1 MRDDLDGIAE
11 DIIPLLSK
19 SRALLVIARNSSFT
33 YKGRV
38 ADIKQ
43 NLARLDV
50 IPVLPPCERTSTD
63 TDLRKTSRQR
73 MLSRRPKRR
82 LSSPTVQHSP
92 HTQPAQIRCRTALL
106 PQSRAA
112 VSALRRRPPSLLRC
126 AQLAVSRQG
135 AVGRPGRAPQAQN
148 HTRCHPLRRHLPLGL
163 LPSRRSVRPRILVW

>member
-43 NLARLDV
+43 NLARFDV

-63 TDLRKTSRQR
+63 TDLRKTS
-73 MLSRRPKRR
+73 SAADVV
-82 LSSPTVQHSP
+82 SA
-92 HTQPAQIRCRTALL
+92 AQ
-106 PQSRAA
+106 AA
-112 VSALRRRPPSLLRC
+112 VVEPHGPTFASHSAGSNQVQDGLVTSI
-126 AQLAVSRQG
+126 SR
-135 AVGRPGRAPQAQN
+135 GR
-148 HTRCHPLRRHLPLGL
+148 
-163 LPSRRSVRPRILVW
+163 